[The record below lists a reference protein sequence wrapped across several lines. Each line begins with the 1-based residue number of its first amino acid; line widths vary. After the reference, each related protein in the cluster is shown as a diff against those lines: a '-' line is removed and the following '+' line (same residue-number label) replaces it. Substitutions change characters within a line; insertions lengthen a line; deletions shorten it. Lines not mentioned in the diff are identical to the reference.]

1 MQSSTLVQVR
11 VDRPLKEE
19 VSTLF
24 ESLGIDI
31 STAVRMFFQ
40 RCRAEQGIPFPLTN
54 AVTPAHSGAGP
65 RIGLAK
71 GKWAFP
77 KDWEKRDKAM
87 DKEIEKDFRASLA

>member
-1 MQSSTLVQVR
+1 MQAQSLIQIR

-19 VSTLF
+19 VADIFS
-24 ESLGIDI
+24 SLGMDI

-40 RCRAEQGIPFPLTN
+40 RCRAEKGIPFPLTL
-54 AVTPAHSGAGP
+54 ARDVSDPPRA

-71 GKWAFP
+71 GKWKFP

-87 DKEIEKDFRASLA
+87 DKEIEADFHAGSL